1 MISSTIN
8 FGLIKTLVSGVFFI
22 YSAIQERL
30 DIISTSS
37 REIL

>member
-22 YSAIQERL
+22 YSAIDARF
-30 DIISTSS
+30 DFSS
-37 REIL
+37 